1 MRSAHDSFFKIID
14 YKLSDSICIFFAW
27 PISDEVSWSITKT
40 FWTDRSR
47 VDAGAA
53 AVGATL
59 GALLY
64 GLLIACCVL
73 IMKKLWFSNK
83 KNVNQDKNNNSPDLS
98 DYADRSKEQTELVPW
113 SLKEPD
119 NSSVVGSCPHC
130 AGNPSTKRC
139 NFCFK
144 EPSMKICPFCA
155 EKVKYAAIKCKH
167 CYSDISGSES
177 N

>member
-83 KNVNQDKNNNSPDLS
+83 KNVNQDKNINSPDLS
-98 DYADRSKEQTELVPW
+98 DYAYRSKEQTELVPW

-167 CYSDISGSES
+167 CYSDISGSQS

>member
-1 MRSAHDSFFKIID
+1 MSFISKCFKTVLIIAALLFVTFASKYVSFFF
-14 YKLSDSICIFFAW
+14 SDLFGALGGAI
-27 PISDEVSWSITKT
+27 
-40 FWTDRSR
+40 
-47 VDAGAA
+47 AGALFLGLA
-53 AVGATL
+53 AAQGFSSFRK
-59 GALLY
+59 
-64 GLLIACCVL
+64 I
-73 IMKKLWFSNK
+73 WFPNK
-83 KNVNQDKNNNSPDLS
+83 KDFDQNKNNNSPNLS

>member
-1 MRSAHDSFFKIID
+1 MTIFSKLLTTSFLIVFVF
-14 YKLSDSICIFFAW
+14 FFAW
-27 PISDEVSWSITKT
+27 PISDEVSWSITKI

-83 KNVNQDKNNNSPDLS
+83 KNVNQDKNINSPDLS
-98 DYADRSKEQTELVPW
+98 DYAYRSKEQTGLVPW